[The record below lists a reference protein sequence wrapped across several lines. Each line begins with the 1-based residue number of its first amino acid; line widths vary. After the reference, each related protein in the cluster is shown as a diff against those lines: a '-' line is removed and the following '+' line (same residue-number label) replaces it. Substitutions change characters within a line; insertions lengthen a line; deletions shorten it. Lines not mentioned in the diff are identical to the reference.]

1 MAVVQVNLEDTFNEW
16 RGKTNQISQ
25 SVGDTS
31 QLETQSTDLVGAVNE
46 VNENLTG
53 FSIAMSIA
61 LG

>member
-16 RGKTNQISQ
+16 REKTNQISQ
-25 SVGDTS
+25 SVGDVS

>member
-16 RGKTNQISQ
+16 REKTNQISQ
-25 SVGDTS
+25 GVGDTS
-31 QLETQSTDLVGAVNE
+31 QLETASTDLVGAVNE

-53 FSIAMSIA
+53 LSIAMSIA